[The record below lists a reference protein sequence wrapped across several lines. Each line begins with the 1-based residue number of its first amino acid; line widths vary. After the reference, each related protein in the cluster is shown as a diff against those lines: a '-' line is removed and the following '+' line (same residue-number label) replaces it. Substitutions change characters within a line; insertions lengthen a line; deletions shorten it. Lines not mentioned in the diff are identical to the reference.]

1 MINLILINDN
11 IVINIHFASTAVMVG
26 VIWVIQLLHYPTFH
40 YIEKNNYSQFQKFHM
55 NRISYIVIPAM
66 VIEMLS
72 GIMLV
77 IINDDFIISFSLLVC
92 IWIITFVF
100 FTNIHQRLLSKYEM
114 TTVEKLVNLNWIRTV
129 FWTVRLVILFIINI

>member
-100 FTNIHQRLLSKYEM
+100 FTNIHQRLLSKYEN
-114 TTVEKLVNLNWIRTV
+114 TAVEKLVNLNWIRTT

>member
-1 MINLILINDN
+1 MINLIINNDN

-77 IINDDFIISFSLLVC
+77 IINDDFIISFSFLVC

-100 FTNIHQRLLSKYEM
+100 FTNIHQRLLSKYEN
-114 TTVEKLVNLNWIRTV
+114 TAVEKLVNLNWIRTV

>member
-1 MINLILINDN
+1 MINLILNNDN

-100 FTNIHQRLLSKYEM
+100 FTNIHQRLLSKYEN
-114 TTVEKLVNLNWIRTV
+114 TAVEKLVNLNWIRTT

>member
-1 MINLILINDN
+1 MINLIINNDN

-100 FTNIHQRLLSKYEM
+100 FTNIHQRLLSKYEN
-114 TTVEKLVNLNWIRTV
+114 TAVEKLVNLNWIRTT

>member
-1 MINLILINDN
+1 MINLILNNDN

-72 GIMLV
+72 GIMLL

-100 FTNIHQRLLSKYEM
+100 FTNIHQRLLSKYEN
-114 TTVEKLVNLNWIRTV
+114 TAVEKLVNLNWIRTA
-129 FWTVRLVILFIINI
+129 FWTVRLVILFIIDI

>member
-1 MINLILINDN
+1 MINLILNNDN

-26 VIWVIQLLHYPTFH
+26 VIWVIQLLHYPTFY

-100 FTNIHQRLLSKYEM
+100 FTNIHQRLLSKYEN
-114 TTVEKLVNLNWIRTV
+114 TAVEKLVNLNWIRTV

>member
-1 MINLILINDN
+1 MINLILNNDN

-26 VIWVIQLLHYPTFH
+26 VIWVIQLLHYPAFH

-100 FTNIHQRLLSKYEM
+100 FTNIHQRLLSKYEN
-114 TTVEKLVNLNWIRTV
+114 TAVEKLVNLNWIRTT
-129 FWTVRLVILFIINI
+129 FWTVRLLILFIINI

>member
-1 MINLILINDN
+1 MINLIINNDN

-55 NRISYIVIPAM
+55 SRISYIVIPAM

-100 FTNIHQRLLSKYEM
+100 FTNIHQRLLSKYEN
-114 TTVEKLVNLNWIRTV
+114 TAVEKLVNLNWIRTT

>member
-77 IINDDFIISFSLLVC
+77 IINDDFIISFSFLVC

-100 FTNIHQRLLSKYEM
+100 FTNIHQRLLSKYEN
-114 TTVEKLVNLNWIRTV
+114 TAVEKLVNLNWIRTA

>member
-1 MINLILINDN
+1 MINLILNNDN

-100 FTNIHQRLLSKYEM
+100 FTNIHQRLLSKYEN
-114 TTVEKLVNLNWIRTV
+114 TAVEKLVNLNWIRTT
-129 FWTVRLVILFIINI
+129 FWTVRLIILFIINI

>member
-1 MINLILINDN
+1 MINLILNNGN

-100 FTNIHQRLLSKYEM
+100 FTNIHQHLLSKYEN
-114 TTVEKLVNLNWIRTV
+114 TAVEKLVNLNWIRTV
-129 FWTVRLVILFIINI
+129 FWTVRLVMLFIINI

>member
-1 MINLILINDN
+1 MINLILNNDN

-26 VIWVIQLLHYPTFH
+26 VIWVIQLLHYPTFY

-92 IWIITFVF
+92 IWIMTFVF
-100 FTNIHQRLLSKYEM
+100 FTNIHQRLLSKYEN
-114 TTVEKLVNLNWIRTV
+114 TAVEKLVNLNWIRTV

>member
-1 MINLILINDN
+1 MINLILNNDN

-77 IINDDFIISFSLLVC
+77 IINDDFIISFSFLVC

-100 FTNIHQRLLSKYEM
+100 FTNIHQRLLSKYEN
-114 TTVEKLVNLNWIRTV
+114 TAVEKLVNLNWIRTA